1 MLIFEQYAKRLGIVN
16 NNVQYLSNSIVF
28 TKDYHHKI
36 IKINKICN
44 PGYADKFEIII
55 NAEDYPSFAR
65 PTQAYYDI
73 EWDNYEDF
81 IVEKLYKFKNHICDN
96 REDVFISAW
105 EIFVVRHQSYF
116 CEHVGLNTFYKSL
129 DERFSKKER
138 MKEIENLIIKFELE
152 KEGWN
157 KIIKYIDRYS
167 YWLANF
173 INSLN

>member
-28 TKDYHHKI
+28 TKNCHHEI

-44 PGYADKFEIII
+44 PGYADKFEITISSE
-55 NAEDYPSFAR
+55 NSPRFA
-65 PTQAYYDI
+65 TQAYCDI
-73 EWDNYEDF
+73 EWNNYEDF

-116 CEHVGLNTFYKSL
+116 CDHVGLNTLYKSL
-129 DERFSKKER
+129 DERFLKKER
-138 MKEIENLIIKFELE
+138 IEEIKNLIVKFELE

-157 KIIKYIDRYS
+157 KIIKYIDNYS

-173 INSLN
+173 INSLD

>member
-28 TKDYHHKI
+28 TKNCHHEI

-55 NAEDYPSFAR
+55 NSSRSASPV
-65 PTQAYYDI
+65 QAYYDI
-73 EWDNYEDF
+73 EWDNYENF

-96 REDVFISAW
+96 YEDVFISAW
-105 EIFVVRHQSYF
+105 EIFVVRHQSHF
-116 CEHVGLNTFYKSL
+116 CEHVGLNALYKSL
-129 DERFSKKER
+129 DDQLSKKER
-138 MKEIENLIIKFELE
+138 IEEIDNLIIKFELQ

-157 KIIKYIDRYS
+157 KIIKHIDNYS

-173 INSLN
+173 INSLD